1 MTVKELYKIFDFPVE
16 LQLIKNGEQIDYALE
31 YEDNEVK
38 SVSDYCV
45 QCYELTTHY
54 SEIKT
59 PFFNKLVL
67 EVQI

>member
-16 LQLIKNGEQIDYALE
+16 MQLIKNGEKVSALK

-38 SVSDYCV
+38 SVRDYYV
-45 QCYELTTHY
+45 QCYEPTTHY
-54 SEIKT
+54 SEIKM
-59 PFFNKLVL
+59 PLFSKLVL